1 MNPYIKALR
10 APFLAGS
17 VTPVIIG
24 VCLAFTERHFSFFNS
39 LIAVIGVS
47 ALHLAANLIND
58 YFDARGSD
66 PINLRVTPFS
76 GGSRVIQDGEIGPV
90 TILAMS
96 IIFLLLA
103 LASAVIMVR
112 AGKPLVIPLGV
123 LGLFAGWA
131 YSATPL
137 QLMSRGWGE
146 LLIFI
151 AFGPLI
157 TLGAYYVNTG
167 SMSFEAFTIGFPQGF
182 LITGVIWINQF
193 PDYEAD
199 KAAGKK
205 NLVVLLGPVMAR
217 YLYSLIMILSFISII
232 LLVSMMEMSYLIM
245 LAFISFPIAFKAM
258 IIVWKNHLDHEALI
272 PAQVMTIQTVI
283 AQGLLASLGLFL
295 SRFINV

>member
-1 MNPYIKALR
+1 MNSYIKALR

-17 VTPVIIG
+17 VAPVIIG
-24 VCLAFTERHFSFFNS
+24 ACLALTEKQFSFFNS

-47 ALHLAANLIND
+47 ALHLASNLMND

-76 GGSRVIQDGEIGPV
+76 GGSRVIQEGEIGPI

-96 IIFLLLA
+96 ILFLVIA
-103 LASAVIMVR
+103 LATAIVMVY
-112 AGKPLVIPLGV
+112 AGKTLVIPLGL

-131 YSATPL
+131 YSAPPL
-137 QLMSRGWGE
+137 QLMSKGWGE
-146 LLIFI
+146 FLIFM
-151 AFGPLI
+151 AFGPLV

-167 SMSFEAFTIGFPQGF
+167 SMSLEAFAIGFPQGF

-199 KAAGKK
+199 KSAGKK
-205 NLVVLLGPVMAR
+205 NLVVLLGTAISK
-217 YLYSLIMILSFISII
+217 YLYCLIMILSFVSII
-232 LLVSMMEMSYLIM
+232 FLVSMMGISYLIM
-245 LAFISFPIAFKAM
+245 LAFISFPLAFKAM
-258 IIVWKNHLDHEALI
+258 IIVWKKHLDYEALI
-272 PAQVMTIQTVI
+272 PAQAMTIQTVI
-283 AQGLLASLGLFL
+283 AQGLLVSLGLSL